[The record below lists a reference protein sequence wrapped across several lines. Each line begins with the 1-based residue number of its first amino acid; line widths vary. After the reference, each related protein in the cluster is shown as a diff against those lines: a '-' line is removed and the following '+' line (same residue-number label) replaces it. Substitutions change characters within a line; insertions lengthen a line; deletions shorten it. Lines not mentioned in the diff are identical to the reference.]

1 MRTMPVRNESGARI
15 IVVGGGHAGCEAAA
29 SAARI
34 GVETLLVTLRRDRIA
49 EMSCNP
55 AIGGLAKGQI
65 VREVDAL
72 GGLMGLAADRC
83 GIQFR
88 LLNASKGPAVRAPRA
103 QEDKALYRREM
114 LRRLEQFGS
123 LAILEA
129 EAEELDLDG
138 LRIRGLQTS
147 QGYYKADAVVITSGT
162 FLNGLIHIGE
172 TSYPAGRLGE
182 AASLK
187 ISDSLRKAGLRLER
201 LKTGT
206 PPRILKSSI
215 DFAAMAI
222 QPGDDSPTPF
232 SFLTP
237 KLELEQVPC
246 HITQTNERTHEVI
259 RANLGRSALYSGRIA
274 GRGPRYCPS
283 IEDKV
288 VKFPDRKNHQIFVE
302 PEERAGESYYLN
314 GISSSMPEEVQLEMV
329 RTLRGLEA
337 AVFLRP
343 GYAIE
348 YDFVQPT
355 QLRSTLECKEIEGLY
370 CAGQI
375 NGTSGYEEAAGQ
387 GLVAGAN
394 AALKILGR
402 EPFILG
408 RADAYVGVMIDDL
421 ITHGVDEPYRMFTSR
436 AENRLQ
442 LRSDNAD
449 RRLTPAGRRSS
460 LVDDARW
467 EAFQGKA
474 ERLRRAKGEMKSLM
488 VGGKKDAEKM
498 GIELR
503 GGLGKPTSLWDL
515 LRRPEVGVGCLAQSA
530 PALEALAPEER
541 LSLETEVKYEGFVER
556 QKKDSE
562 RLAAHERERV
572 PEDMDYAVVPGLSR
586 EATERLAAVRPETL
600 GQASRIP
607 GMTPAA
613 LAALQIEILRRQRGR

>member
-1 MRTMPVRNESGARI
+1 MPGREESGARI

-29 SAARI
+29 AAARI
-34 GVETLLVTLRRDRIA
+34 GIETLLVTLRRDRIA

-72 GGLMGLAADRC
+72 GGLMGLAADHC

-114 LRRLEQFGS
+114 LRRLEQHRH
-123 LAILEA
+123 LTILEA
-129 EAEELDLDG
+129 EAEGLDIDG
-138 LRIRGLQTS
+138 RRVRGLQTS
-147 QGYYKADAVVITSGT
+147 IGYFKADGVVITSGT

-172 TSYPAGRLGE
+172 NSFPAGRMGE

-206 PPRILKSSI
+206 PPRIHRESI
-215 DFAAMAI
+215 EFAAMEI
-222 QPGDDSPTPF
+222 QPGDNKPTPF
-232 SFLTP
+232 SFLTGA
-237 KLELEQVPC
+237 LEVEQVPC
-246 HITQTNERTHEVI
+246 HITNTNERTHEVI
-259 RANLGRSALYSGRIA
+259 RDNLGKSALYSGRIV

-288 VKFPDRKNHQIFVE
+288 VKFPDRARHQIYIE
-302 PEERAGESYYLN
+302 PEERDGDSYYLN
-314 GISSSMPEEVQLEMV
+314 GVSSSMPEEVQLEMV
-329 RTLRGLEA
+329 RTIRGLEA
-337 AVFLRP
+337 AVMLRP

-355 QLRSTLECKEIEGLY
+355 QMRATLECKDIEGLY

-375 NGTSGYEEAAGQ
+375 NGTSGYEEAAAQ

-402 EPFILG
+402 EPLILG
-408 RADAYVGVMIDDL
+408 RAEAYIGVMIDDL
-421 ITHGVDEPYRMFTSR
+421 ITHGIDEPYRMFTSR
-436 AENRLQ
+436 AEDRLQ

-449 RRLTPAGRRSS
+449 RRLTPAGRRSGI
-460 LVDDARW
+460 VDDARW
-467 EAFQGKA
+467 KAFHGKM
-474 ERLRRAKGEMKSLM
+474 EKLHRAKEEMENLM
-488 VGGKKDAEKM
+488 VGGKEKAEKI

-503 GGLGKPTSLWDL
+503 GGLGKPASLWDL
-515 LRRPEVGVGCLAQSA
+515 LRRPEVCVEQLAESVQ
-530 PALEALAPEER
+530 ALKELAPEER
-541 LSLETEVKYEGFVER
+541 LSLETDVKYEGFVQR
-556 QKKDSE
+556 QKKSAE
-562 RLAAHERERV
+562 RLAAHEKEKL
-572 PEDMDYAVVPGLSR
+572 PADLDYAQVPGMTR
-586 EATERLAAVRPETL
+586 EAVERLTAVRPETL

-607 GMTPAA
+607 GITPAA
-613 LAALQIEILRRQRGR
+613 VTALQIEILRRRRGR